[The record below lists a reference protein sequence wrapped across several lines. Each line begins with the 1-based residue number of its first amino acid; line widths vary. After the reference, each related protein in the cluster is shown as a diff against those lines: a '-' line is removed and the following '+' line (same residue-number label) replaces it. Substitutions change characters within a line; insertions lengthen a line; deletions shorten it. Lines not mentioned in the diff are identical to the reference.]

1 MADSN
6 ITKRALATSLK
17 ELMAEQPFDK
27 INVAQICERCNMNRK
42 SFYYHF
48 KDKYDL
54 VNWIFDTEFLE
65 LLKTR
70 KSQCRIRRTLGF
82 YRKNLPVFLPEPL
95 VLPQSPANQRA
106 KLLQRSL
113 PGVYSAAYR
122 GAYFHLVRRGTTRRI
137 YSGFF
142 ERCDDLRH
150 GALAAEQRM
159 HAAGT
164 VCEQAQNA
172 DRKVRTCYLSGDV
185 SGGTRAFLMREST
198 SAHNWPPAK

>member
-6 ITKRALATSLK
+6 ITKQALATSLK
-17 ELMAEQPFDK
+17 ELMAEQLFDK

-54 VNWIFDTEFLE
+54 VNWIFDTEFIE
-65 LLKTR
+65 LLKHENLSAGYAEHWAFIEKTCRYFTR
-70 KSQCRIRRTLGF
+70 TTRFTAKPCKS
-82 YRKNLPVFLPEPL
+82 KD
-95 VLPQSPANQRA
+95 